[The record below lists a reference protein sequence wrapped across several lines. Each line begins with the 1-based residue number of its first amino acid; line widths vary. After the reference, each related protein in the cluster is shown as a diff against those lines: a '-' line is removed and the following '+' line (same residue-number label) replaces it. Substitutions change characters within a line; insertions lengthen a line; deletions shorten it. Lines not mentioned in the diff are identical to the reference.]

1 MWTQQETSSRKKVF
15 KRGMV
20 KKDKRG
26 MGTDPSIPAF
36 YTRKINAE
44 NHEIAIPIKDMKH
57 ISARYLSSIR
67 SQCYTE
73 WTKINLIIRSLEW
86 ISTQTKMQHTLGG
99 KLVFEFVLRR
109 SPVLKEGTV
118 WKN

>member
-1 MWTQQETSSRKKVF
+1 M
-15 KRGMV
+15 
-20 KKDKRG
+20 
-26 MGTDPSIPAF
+26 DPSIPAF

-73 WTKINLIIRSLEW
+73 WTKINLTITRSLEW
-86 ISTQTKMQHTLGG
+86 ISTQTKMQHALGG
-99 KLVFEFVLRR
+99 KLVFEFVL
-109 SPVLKEGTV
+109 
-118 WKN
+118 